1 MAVCNLINKLS
12 KETGNFIMF
21 SQYIEDLTQSSS
33 KFEAYR
39 IIPSKFVVMDIDY
52 NKVKSKFEELNISS
66 GDLNVD
72 IPKYFQNYFE
82 NGCAYLRDNYPDL
95 DSTWSPNI
103 STNLFWKSL
112 YDINMFTTD
121 DDVEN
126 TTNITIN
133 EVKYVD
139 DINIQSYDVKS
150 GMGYN
155 EIYCHIPS
163 EAKSYLYKIDK
174 IDTDK
179 FPAEEN
185 IPNHLQGYPDINIE
199 NYSKKYYYDKN
210 FDMHNFENKQLNDIS
225 KYSFNTV
232 IVLYDI
238 YIINNQNKWVL
249 YNQYNGV
256 KESIPMGIYFTGKF
270 VDTELTNPV
279 TKYITNEDAFG
290 MGSSYGLRIC
300 SRFTVTV
307 DGEIE
312 KNNPIEITTS
322 HDNYSA
328 FCKVMSEISETHTM
342 MNTIISNVIKQSQDI
357 KDTLAI
363 FKNSKINVPYIKE
376 INGEKFWF
384 VNGKCIGAAT
394 VIQNVIGDDYDIANY
409 AQTQN
414 TIDKLEI
421 LNR

>member
-1 MAVCNLINKLS
+1 
-12 KETGNFIMF
+12 
-21 SQYIEDLTQSSS
+21 
-33 KFEAYR
+33 
-39 IIPSKFVVMDIDY
+39 
-52 NKVKSKFEELNISS
+52 
-66 GDLNVD
+66 
-72 IPKYFQNYFE
+72 
-82 NGCAYLRDNYPDL
+82 
-95 DSTWSPNI
+95 
-103 STNLFWKSL
+103 
-112 YDINMFTTD
+112 MFTID
-121 DDVEN
+121 GDVEN
-126 TTNITIN
+126 ATNVTIN

-199 NYSKKYYYDKN
+199 NYSKKYYYDRN
-210 FDMHNFENKQLNDIS
+210 FDMYNFENKQLNDIS
-225 KYSFNTV
+225 KYSFNTI

-238 YIINNQNKWVL
+238 YVINNQNEWVL

-328 FCKVMSEISETHTM
+328 FCKVMSEISETHAM
-342 MNTIISNVIKQSQDI
+342 MNTVISNVIKQSYNPLQVISEVPHYRGYVESMFIAYKGLKNKSVKFKILSEYTHDWLETNNTP
-357 KDTLAI
+357 KDLHSQVI
-363 FKNSKINVPYIKE
+363 KNS
-376 INGEKFWF
+376 
-384 VNGKCIGAAT
+384 
-394 VIQNVIGDDYDIANY
+394 
-409 AQTQN
+409 
-414 TIDKLEI
+414 
-421 LNR
+421 